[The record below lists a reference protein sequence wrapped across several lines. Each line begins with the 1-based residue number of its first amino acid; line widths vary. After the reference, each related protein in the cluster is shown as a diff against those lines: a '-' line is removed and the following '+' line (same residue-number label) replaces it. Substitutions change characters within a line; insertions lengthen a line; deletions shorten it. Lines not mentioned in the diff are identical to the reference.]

1 MSKASTKKALAPKTD
16 WEAVERDY
24 RTGRFTLRELEA
36 KHGASYAQISRKAKA
51 LNWQKDLREVIK
63 QATNAAVLHDSAT
76 KAQKSATEIILV
88 AAELNKQVILG
99 HRDDIKSTRS
109 VAVSLLNELSNAALL
124 AEHAELL
131 TIVLA
136 GEGAEPADVS
146 KARQAVQRALSINS
160 RITSIKALAE
170 TFSKLQSSERVAF
183 GISDEE
189 GSSKERGPGELLADF
204 AASLHAR
211 KAGRLPIAPTKAKE
225 GDA

>member
-1 MSKASTKKALAPKTD
+1 MSKTATKKTAQARTD

-24 RTGRFTLRELEA
+24 RTGKFTLRELES

-99 HRDDIKSTRS
+99 HRDDIKSTRN

-124 AEHAELL
+124 AEHVELL
-131 TIVLA
+131 TEVLA
-136 GEGAEPADVS
+136 GEGAEPADIS
-146 KARQAVQRALSINS
+146 KARQAVQRALSVNS
-160 RITSIKALAE
+160 RISSIKALAE
-170 TFSKLQSSERVAF
+170 TFSKLQTSERIAF
-183 GISDEE
+183 GISDED
-189 GSSKERGPGELLADF
+189 GAGKERGSDELLADF
-204 AASLHAR
+204 AAKLHAR
-211 KAGRLPIAPTKAKE
+211 QIGRLPIAPPKK
-225 GDA
+225 GDAS